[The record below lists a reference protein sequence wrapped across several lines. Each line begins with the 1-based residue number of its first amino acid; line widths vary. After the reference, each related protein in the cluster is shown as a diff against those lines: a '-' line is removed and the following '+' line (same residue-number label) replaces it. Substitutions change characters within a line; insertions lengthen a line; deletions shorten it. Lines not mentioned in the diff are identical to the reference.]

1 MKTATSKFVTSFII
15 LVFLSFIT
23 ALQAKAQFWVEEFE
37 PANTILG
44 NDANGY
50 NGLNGIW
57 TVTDISTGT
66 DANKFFVSCTE
77 AGMQPGNCGD
87 ACPVVPQPP
96 PTPYIYQ
103 SLHIGTLP
111 VIVCPFGDCGA
122 SYNAG
127 DGGLG
132 FFDCTTDTRA
142 ESPNIDCSLQSNI
155 NLSFSYIEFGDASND
170 NAEVWYFDGITWTLL
185 SDMPKTSCG
194 DGTGGPC
201 NPVVCNGSVQGF
213 WTAFSIALPASANFN
228 ANVKIGFRWVN
239 NNDAVGTDPSF
250 AVTKIE
256 LTGSAAANTI
266 TAGNLIGPF
275 CAGGTASLP
284 FSSTGTFNA
293 GNNYTVI
300 MSDAFGSFASPTIL
314 GTLTSTANVGNIP
327 LSFLAN
333 TPAGTGYLIQI
344 VSDAPAASS
353 QILGPFTIE
362 VPVPLSVTTTPNPG
376 TTICAGECVTFS
388 TNVVNGGAAPTYQ
401 WQING
406 ANATGTS
413 TNDTYNSCALQ
424 NGDVVTVIVTSN
436 LTCVSN
442 SPATS
447 AAQTMVVNPTQA
459 FSASLTTVPTPFIIC
474 AGDPISLTANT
485 VNGGAAPTYAWT
497 VNGTVI
503 PTATSQTLNYTGSPV
518 AIVDGTVVCAIVTT
532 SLTGCVSNSP
542 DTVCSTV
549 TVVAGTPPIVSI
561 TADTSAICVGGT
573 VTFNSSVINGGTNPS
588 YQWYVSGNPVPGP
601 TGTDTSFTTNTLVAG
616 DVVTLVVSS
625 SSNCLTTPTDT
636 SNAII
641 IDILPFL
648 TPEIDILPTT
658 GLCPGQ
664 LVTFTSNQTGGG
676 NNPQYQWLLNDT
688 TILGTSG
695 SLTVNAANF
704 QNGDTLNC
712 ILTSSYLCLLQDTA
726 VSNDYTID
734 LLAPA
739 TLDLGPDVEILY
751 GESYKTDPQINGV
764 VSQGN
769 YLWTPD
775 STLNCNICFNPTATP
790 TITTDYVMQY
800 RNSFGCIARD
810 TIKVDVKPNY
820 EVFIPSGFSPNNDN
834 SNDIFYVR
842 GPYIKSVNMKIW
854 DRLGG
859 VIFESQYAYYG
870 WDGTSRYKDVNTGI
884 YVYYITVQ
892 FLDGVTK
899 EFKGNIT
906 LSR

>member
-1 MKTATSKFVTSFII
+1 
-15 LVFLSFIT
+15 
-23 ALQAKAQFWVEEFE
+23 
-37 PANTILG
+37 
-44 NDANGY
+44 
-50 NGLNGIW
+50 
-57 TVTDISTGT
+57 
-66 DANKFFVSCTE
+66 
-77 AGMQPGNCGD
+77 
-87 ACPVVPQPP
+87 
-96 PTPYIYQ
+96 
-103 SLHIGTLP
+103 
-111 VIVCPFGDCGA
+111 
-122 SYNAG
+122 
-127 DGGLG
+127 
-132 FFDCTTDTRA
+132 
-142 ESPNIDCSLQSNI
+142 
-155 NLSFSYIEFGDASND
+155 
-170 NAEVWYFDGITWTLL
+170 
-185 SDMPKTSCG
+185 
-194 DGTGGPC
+194 
-201 NPVVCNGSVQGF
+201 
-213 WTAFSIALPASANFN
+213 
-228 ANVKIGFRWVN
+228 
-239 NNDAVGTDPSF
+239 
-250 AVTKIE
+250 
-256 LTGSAAANTI
+256 
-266 TAGNLIGPF
+266 
-275 CAGGTASLP
+275 
-284 FSSTGTFNA
+284 
-293 GNNYTVI
+293 
-300 MSDAFGSFASPTIL
+300 
-314 GTLTSTANVGNIP
+314 
-327 LSFLAN
+327 
-333 TPAGTGYLIQI
+333 
-344 VSDAPAASS
+344 
-353 QILGPFTIE
+353 
-362 VPVPLSVTTTPNPG
+362 
-376 TTICAGECVTFS
+376 
-388 TNVVNGGAAPTYQ
+388 
-401 WQING
+401 
-406 ANATGTS
+406 
-413 TNDTYNSCALQ
+413 
-424 NGDVVTVIVTSN
+424 
-436 LTCVSN
+436 
-442 SPATS
+442 
-447 AAQTMVVNPTQA
+447 
-459 FSASLTTVPTPFIIC
+459 
-474 AGDPISLTANT
+474 
-485 VNGGAAPTYAWT
+485 
-497 VNGTVI
+497 
-503 PTATSQTLNYTGSPV
+503 
-518 AIVDGTVVCAIVTT
+518 
-532 SLTGCVSNSP
+532 
-542 DTVCSTV
+542 
-549 TVVAGTPPIVSI
+549 
-561 TADTSAICVGGT
+561 
-573 VTFNSSVINGGTNPS
+573 
-588 YQWYVSGNPVPGP
+588 
-601 TGTDTSFTTNTLVAG
+601 
-616 DVVTLVVSS
+616 LVVSS

-726 VSNDYTID
+726 VSNDYTIE

-834 SNDIFYVR
+834 INDIFYVR